1 MWDVLIEALIGA
13 VVAGAAAEVA
23 SKIFTGKW
31 LHQHLYEW
39 WRELSEQIDAWVKEN
54 EALGIARVVGFINR
68 KLDHVI
74 VGANRMVKLGFYAE
88 DSQQRRHVV
97 VEEVELSEE
106 EVAAQFPE
114 LQQQKEAM
122 VMEVSYADASQ
133 IQAPPVQ
140 GYATQNGQLQGVV
153 AFYNNKPF
161 AGECAYKLRWKMA
174 NGSWTDWQVAR
185 LKPTEAWYFWLPGA
199 QVCQIDFDSV
209 GGDQFWTSKV
219 YDLELNFIPADRTAA
234 IEDGRAYHFQWSGN
248 NVDLF
253 QGH

>member
-1 MWDVLIEALIGA
+1 MWDVLIEALIGV

-68 KLDHVI
+68 KLDHVV

-88 DSQQRRHVV
+88 DNQQRRYAVII
-97 VEEVELSEE
+97 EEVELSEE

-122 VMEVSYADASQ
+122 VMEVSYSS
-133 IQAPPVQ
+133 APQGLAPAVQ
-140 GYATQNGQLQGVV
+140 VSQLQGVL
-153 AFYNNKPF
+153 AIYNNKPL
-161 AGECAYKLRWKMA
+161 AGECAYKLRWKMV
-174 NGSWTDWQVAR
+174 NGSWTDWQHGR
-185 LKPTEAWYFWLPGA
+185 LKPTEGWYWWLPEA
-199 QVCQIDFDSV
+199 QICQIDFDSV
-209 GGDQFWTSKV
+209 GGGGSWVSKV
-219 YDLELNFIPADRTAA
+219 YDLELNFIPTDRTAV

-253 QGH
+253 QGQ